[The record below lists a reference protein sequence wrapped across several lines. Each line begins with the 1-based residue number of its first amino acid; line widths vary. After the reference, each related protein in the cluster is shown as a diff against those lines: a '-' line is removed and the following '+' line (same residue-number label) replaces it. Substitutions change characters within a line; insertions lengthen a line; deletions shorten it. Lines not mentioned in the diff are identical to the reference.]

1 MFVKTVES
9 LDDYP
14 DALLSVMDCDSYTE
28 ATVEAARRA
37 KHLQPGETRVVEFVN
52 PPKYS
57 EKITETVTVE
67 FDIDDPDVQ
76 RAFMDHAEKPVI
88 KAAEEMVRSL
98 PQYCHGE
105 IFGCEVTRTY
115 GRAKF
120 AIPRDV
126 KTKYR
131 VSNHP
136 DLFDSYDEA
145 AAFLE
150 DKSEW
155 TDHMYVMINTLFVS
169 EQGHPEIQLFVNP
182 LHEKYDVEVDIKMP
196 VEDLDYI
203 VFGR

>member
-14 DALLSVMDCDSYTE
+14 EALPSVMDCNSYTE

-67 FDIDDPDVQ
+67 FDIDDPEVE
-76 RAFMDHAEKPVI
+76 RAFMGRKEMPVI
-88 KAAEEMVRSL
+88 KAAEEMIRSL
-98 PQYCHGE
+98 PQYYHGE
-105 IFGCEVTRTY
+105 IFGCEVVRAY
-115 GRAKF
+115 GQSRF
-120 AIPRDV
+120 TVPRDV
-126 KTKYR
+126 ATKYR
-131 VSNHP
+131 VGRHP

-155 TDHMYVMINTLFVS
+155 TDREYVTIEPLLVS
-169 EQGHPEIQLFVNP
+169 GRGKDFQIYVTPI
-182 LHEKYDVEVDIKMP
+182 HEKYDVEVDIKMP

>member
-67 FDIDDPDVQ
+67 FDIDDPEVE
-76 RAFMDHAEKPVI
+76 RAFMGRKERPAI
-88 KAAEEMVRSL
+88 KVAEEMVRSL

-120 AIPRDV
+120 AIPHDV
-126 KTKYR
+126 ATKYR
-131 VSNHP
+131 VGGHH

-145 AAFLE
+145 AAFLK

-155 TDHMYVMINTLFVS
+155 TYREYVAIEPLLVS
-169 EQGHPEIQLFVNP
+169 GRGEDFQIYVAPI
-182 LHEKYDVEVDIKMP
+182 HEKYDVEVDIKMP
-196 VEDLDYI
+196 VENLDYI
-203 VFGR
+203 VFGG